1 MHDKSQ
7 DKLKNEFPDN
17 ICQKFEFRTF
27 AIDSKKDKQG
37 NVLDGIG
44 GEVYPHLGF
53 ETQPAL
59 LKTGYMPNLVSKLLF
74 SE

>member
-1 MHDKSQ
+1 MHDKSK